1 MASTAKQTEGARGSI
16 TESSA
21 EDIERAVE
29 LVNDADRLIF
39 QVLRPG
45 RWPQQRTVRRF
56 LEGDRL
62 GRVLALYREAME
74 LDPLEPA
81 YPWNL
86 ASTLNRL
93 GLHDL
98 ALAHIQRALR
108 VSEAIGD
115 AEWCDGAAHV
125 AWAEIAVNAG
135 QYDVALVALARAKE
149 RTESEGIV
157 DPDLDRLLGEIR
169 RALGDERCEREL
181 AARLEALSA

>member
-1 MASTAKQTEGARGSI
+1 MTNTAKQTETILRSEAEPSPEDAARALDLVNEARG
-16 TESSA
+16 
-21 EDIERAVE
+21 
-29 LVNDADRLIF
+29 LVYE
-39 QVLRPG
+39 VLRPG

-62 GRVLALYREAME
+62 GRVLSLYREAME

-115 AEWCDGAAHV
+115 DELGGSAAHY

-135 QYDVALVALARAKE
+135 QYDVALVALARARE
-149 RTESEGIV
+149 LVEGEGIA
-157 DPDLDRLLGEIR
+157 DPDIDRLLAEIR
-169 RALGDERCEREL
+169 GAVGDERCREL